1 MDVVLVLVPIS
12 ILLILGALRA
22 LSWAIDS
29 RQFED
34 LDREAQRILFEERQG
49 GDRAG
54 ERRS

>member
-1 MDVVLVLVPIS
+1 MDIVLVLVPIS

-34 LDREAQRILFEERQG
+34 LDREAQRILFEERQA
-49 GDRAG
+49 GDRAS
-54 ERRS
+54 EHRS

>member
-12 ILLILGALRA
+12 VLLILGALRA

-34 LDREAQRILFEERQG
+34 LDREAQRILFEERQAG
-49 GDRAG
+49 ERAG
-54 ERRS
+54 ENRS